1 MSQSSIDKMKFFTD
15 NLSSTEIKE
24 MNMDFLNLIHICNV
38 QYSRN
43 IYKKNADWKHIK
55 LDFCFDYDFIKHNKS
70 AEEFEYIRKKIN
82 FFSGIFFERRTRY
95 QRDMI
100 LKKFNIF
107 SLMLYENFIIQ
118 SMEIMINNIIVPIS
132 CPIHDLIII
141 KNKYG
146 HLKKQQVK
154 KKSNKIN
161 YEVLDKLPIF

>member
-24 MNMDFLNLIHICNV
+24 MNMDFLNLIHICNI

-43 IYKKNADWKHIK
+43 IYKKDAKWKHVK
-55 LDFCFDYDFIKHNKS
+55 LDFCFDYDFIKHNNSVEK
-70 AEEFEYIRKKIN
+70 FEYIRKKIN
-82 FFSGIFFERRTRY
+82 FFSSMFFERRTRY

-100 LKKFNIF
+100 FKKFNQI
-107 SLMLYENFIIQ
+107 SVLLYENFIIQ
-118 SMEIMINNIIVPIS
+118 SMETLINNIIVPIS

-141 KNKYG
+141 KKKYS
-146 HLKKQQVK
+146 HLKKQ

-161 YEVLDKLPIF
+161 YEVLDKLVIC

>member
-15 NLSSTEIKE
+15 NLSSTKIKE
-24 MNMDFLNLIHICNV
+24 INMDFLNLIHICNV

-43 IYKKNADWKHIK
+43 IYKKDAEWKHVK
-55 LDFCFDYDFIKHNKS
+55 LDFCFDYDFIKRNNS
-70 AEEFEYIRKKIN
+70 AKEFEYIRKKIN
-82 FFSGIFFERRTRY
+82 FFSGIFFERKTRY

-100 LKKFNIF
+100 LKKFNQN
-107 SLMLYENFIIQ
+107 SVLLYENFIIQ

-146 HLKKQQVK
+146 HLKKQ

-161 YEVLDKLPIF
+161 YEVLDKLLIC

>member
-43 IYKKNADWKHIK
+43 IYKKDAEWKHVK

-82 FFSGIFFERRTRY
+82 FFSGVFFERRTRY
-95 QRDMI
+95 QRDII
-100 LKKFNIF
+100 LKKFNQI
-107 SLMLYENFIIQ
+107 SVLLYENFIIQ

-132 CPIHDLIII
+132 CPIRDLIVI
-141 KNKYG
+141 KNKYS
-146 HLKKQQVK
+146 HLKKQ

-161 YEVLDKLPIF
+161 YEVLDKLLIC